1 MREKAGYIRF
11 CLPQSLTA
19 VRSACVSASLVLGV
33 AFSGTVQAQ
42 DDTEKTT
49 APKSITTDAFRLNV
63 ETPFANASDLTALSG
78 DLDVTNESFG
88 SQIFDL
94 DLTKVSCLTGESTCL
109 KSDEMLDMRYSKS
122 LTTSFIDKGLD
133 IQLTPSASVRFN
145 DGTSSA
151 VVGALV
157 KIGDDLKDG
166 EEFKSNTWYVF
177 AGADA
182 EALTY
187 SPNDLDRVTIGDFHL
202 QERVIVGDAQAGV
215 GIRLNES
222 TDISLGY
229 FRREVTSF
237 GNELDMQGTSFTED
251 AAALSFTWRR

>member
-1 MREKAGYIRF
+1 MMLNLGLHRQIPAR
-11 CLPQSLTA
+11 LT
-19 VRSACVSASLVLGV
+19 RSVGRASCVLAIVFSAFFATSP
-33 AFSGTVQAQ
+33 AQAQ
-42 DDTEKTT
+42 DSDEN
-49 APKSITTDAFRLNV
+49 SNSSEAFRLNV
-63 ETPFANASDLTALSG
+63 ETPYSSANDLTRLNHN
-78 DLDVTNESFG
+78 LEITPETFG

-94 DLTKVSCLTGESTCL
+94 DLTGVGCLSGNETCLTSE
-109 KSDEMLDMRYSKS
+109 EALDMRYSKS
-122 LTTSFIDKGLD
+122 LSTSIIDKVVD
-133 IQLTPSASVRFN
+133 IELTPRAAVTFN
-145 DGTSSA
+145 EGSSSA
-151 VVGALV
+151 LVGAVV

-187 SPNDLDRVTIGDFHL
+187 APNDMDRVTIGDFHL
-202 QERVIVGDAQAGV
+202 QEKVIVGDAQAGV
-215 GIRLNES
+215 GYRFNES

-237 GNELDMQGTSFTED
+237 GNETELNGSSFTED